1 MKEGV
6 PMKAQNGFS
15 LIELMIVVAIIGILA
30 TIALPAYN
38 EYVLRSKLTEA
49 FSELAMMR
57 VKLEQHYQDTRTY
70 AGACAAG
77 TVAPLPTGTKYFTY
91 TCPTLSANAFEVRAT
106 GIAAQGTGGF
116 TYTIDQANAKVTVA
130 VPTGWTSQ
138 AGCWVRTKSG
148 EC

>member
-1 MKEGV
+1 
-6 PMKAQNGFS
+6 MKAANGFS

-30 TIALPAYN
+30 TVALPAYN

-49 FSELAMMR
+49 FSELSTMR

-70 AGACAAG
+70 VGGCAPG

-91 TCPTLSANAFEVRAT
+91 TCPTLTASAFEVRAR
-106 GIAAQGTGGF
+106 GIAGQGTGNF
-116 TYTIDQANAKVTVA
+116 EYSINEANAKTTVQL
-130 VPTGWTSQ
+130 PTGWTTT
-138 AGCWVRTKSG
+138 AGCWVRKKSG